1 MSSPDTGDSRL
12 RATRILASLM
22 QQQGSLASLLVPED
36 EPLTR
41 ELCYGACR
49 RFHRLD
55 AALSVLMD
63 RPLKARDR
71 DVHALLLI
79 GLYQLEYLRVKPHA
93 AVNETVSCTRAL
105 GKPWARGLVNGV
117 LRQFQRRR
125 EDLWRDL
132 ETQPEAHWSHPGWMI
147 DAIRTAWPSDWETV
161 LTANNQHP
169 PMTLR
174 VNTGRLS
181 REEYLA
187 RLAAQGIAARA
198 GLKTDTAVYLDTPVD
213 ARQLPG
219 FTEGLCSVQ
228 DEASQ
233 RVAPLLDL
241 DRGQRVLDACAAP
254 GGKTTLL
261 LEQQSGLDL
270 TALDVDGR
278 RLDRVRDNL
287 ARSGVTARVVC
298 ADVLDTAA
306 WWDDQPF
313 DRILLDAPC
322 TATGIL
328 RRQPDIRLL
337 RKPGDVARMAALQS
351 RMLDALWS
359 CLPPGGRL
367 LYTTCSVLPAENSEQ
382 IAAFLDR
389 RPDARLQPVPGG
401 AGLES
406 NGHQQ
411 LPVDNGPDGFFY
423 APLVK
428 QPASP

>member
-1 MSSPDTGDSRL
+1 MTSSDTGNSRL

-22 QQQGSLASLLVPED
+22 QQHGSLASLLEPAD

-41 ELCYGACR
+41 ELCYGTCR
-49 RFHRLD
+49 RFYRLD
-55 AALSVLMD
+55 AALSLLMD

-71 DVHALLLI
+71 DVQALLLI
-79 GLYQLEYLRVKPHA
+79 GLYQLEYLRIKPHA

-125 EDLWRDL
+125 EHLWQQLDS
-132 ETQPEAHWSHPGWMI
+132 QPEARWSHPRWMI
-147 DAIRTAWPSDWETV
+147 DAIQTAWPTEWEAV
-161 LTANNQHP
+161 LNANNQHP

-174 VNTGRLS
+174 VNTGRVS
-181 REEYLA
+181 RQEYLA
-187 RLAAQGIAARA
+187 RLAALDTGARA
-198 GLKTDTAVYLDTPVD
+198 GLKTDTAVYLDSPVD

-219 FTEGLCSVQ
+219 FAEGLCSVQ

-233 RVAPLLDL
+233 RVAALLEL

-261 LEQQSGLDL
+261 LEQQNGLDL
-270 TALDVDGR
+270 LALDVEER

-287 ARSGVTARVVC
+287 ARSALTARLVR
-298 ADVLDTAA
+298 ADVLEVPD
-306 WWDDQPF
+306 WWDGQPF

-337 RKPGDVARMAALQS
+337 RQPGDVARMTALQS
-351 RMLDALWS
+351 RMLDALWQ
-359 CLPPGGRL
+359 CLRPGGRL

-382 IAAFLDR
+382 IAAFLQR
-389 RPDARLQPVPGG
+389 HPDAQLQPVPD
-401 AGLES
+401 
-406 NGHQQ
+406 GHQQ
-411 LPVDNGPDGFFY
+411 LPEDDGPDGFFY
-423 APLVK
+423 APLLK
-428 QPASP
+428 LSAAQ

>member
-1 MSSPDTGDSRL
+1 MSAPDTGNSRL

-22 QQQGSLASLLVPED
+22 EQQGSLASLLVPED
-36 EPLTR
+36 DPLTR
-41 ELCYGACR
+41 ELCYGSCR

-63 RPLKARDR
+63 RPLKTRDR

-125 EDLWRDL
+125 KSLWQDL
-132 ETQPEAHWSHPGWMI
+132 EKRPQAHWSHPDWMI
-147 DAIRTAWPSDWETV
+147 KTIRNAWPSEWEAV
-161 LTANNQHP
+161 LSANNQHP

-174 VNTGRLS
+174 VNTARLT

-187 RLAAQGIAARA
+187 RLAAQDIGARA
-198 GLKTDTAVYLDTPVD
+198 GQQTDTAVYLDNPVD

-219 FTEGLCSVQ
+219 FAEGECSVQ

-241 DRGQRVLDACAAP
+241 APGQRVLDACAAP

-270 TALDVDGR
+270 LAVDVDER
-278 RLDRVRDNL
+278 RLGRVRDNL

-298 ADVLDTAA
+298 ADVLDSAG
-306 WWDDQPF
+306 WWDGQSF

-337 RKPGDVARMAALQS
+337 RQSGDVARMAALQS
-351 RMLDALWS
+351 RMLDVLWD
-359 CLPPGGRL
+359 CLRPGGRL

-382 IAAFLDR
+382 IAAFLAR
-389 RPDARLQPVPGG
+389 HPDACLQTVENEEGPG
-401 AGLES
+401 L
-406 NGHQQ
+406 QQ
-411 LPVDNGPDGFFY
+411 LPEDNGPDGFFY
-423 APLVK
+423 APLMK
-428 QPASP
+428 QPAGQ